1 MKLHTKFILLTIGIV
16 VIPIIVGMAVT
27 VFQFFYIAENKSLL
41 DLTKT
46 KRWIKKELPAVI
58 ERNDLSVLENIIPE
72 IVDLLVLDD
81 QNKVLFSTVS
91 LFKQNIIVPD
101 GRIFEY
107 ISENSTKYEFQ
118 ILRNNYNNPESRYFI
133 IQIPEIKWLT
143 SVPGAPYFG
152 PAVLL
157 SVLIFLSVMLASVTH
172 SIRKSI
178 QTLENATRR
187 IAQGDL
193 DFEIDAHGND
203 DIASLTRSFNAM
215 RIQVKEEYARR
226 ARFLMGVS
234 HDLKTPLALIE
245 GYADAIQDG
254 YADKPEKLEKYV
266 SIIKNES
273 FLLEARIA
281 HLIDLIKL
289 DTGEWK
295 ITHKEV
301 ELKYFL
307 EGLGRRFVD
316 DAGILGYNFKY
327 TINLPHT
334 IKVSMDPD
342 LIIRALENLINN
354 AIRYS
359 DKTSPVH
366 LTAELK
372 EDQIGISICNC
383 GIGISKEEMRYI
395 FEPFFRG
402 DNSNKEQGFGLGL
415 ATVKSIIRSHGWDI
429 DAESGEK
436 TIFTIRIKKISK
448 GE

>member
-1 MKLHTKFILLTIGIV
+1 MKLRTKFILLTIGII
-16 VIPIIVGMAVT
+16 VIPLIVGMAVT
-27 VFQFFYIAENKSLL
+27 IFQFLYIAENKSLL

-46 KRWIKKELPAVI
+46 KRWIQKELPAVTT
-58 ERNDLSVLENIIPE
+58 ENDLSVLENIIPE
-72 IVDLLVLDD
+72 LVDLIILND
-81 QNKVLFSTVS
+81 QNRVLFSTVS
-91 LFKQNIIVPD
+91 LFKHNRIIPG
-101 GRIFEY
+101 GRVFKY
-107 ISENSTKYEFQ
+107 ISENSANYEFQ
-118 ILRNNYNNPESRYFI
+118 ILHGNDNNSESRYFI
-133 IQIPEIKWLT
+133 IQIPEIRWLT
-143 SVPGAPYFG
+143 SMPRPYFG
-152 PAVLL
+152 LALFL
-157 SVLIFLSVMLASVTH
+157 SILIFLSIMLASITY

-178 QTLENATRR
+178 QTLESATRR

-203 DIASLTRSFNAM
+203 DIASLTRSFNTM

-316 DAGILGYNFKY
+316 DAGILGYNFRY
-327 TINLPHT
+327 TINLHHT

-342 LIIRALENLINN
+342 LITRALENLINN

-359 DKTSPVH
+359 DKTSPVR

-383 GIGISKEEMRYI
+383 GIGISREEMRYI

-429 DAESGEK
+429 DVESGEE
-436 TIFTIRIKKISK
+436 TIFTIRI
-448 GE
+448 